1 MENHNH
7 EAKANQN
14 YLCNSLPEVLV
25 LEPPPVFKFHG
36 DQLSKRFHFLKAWE
50 SPLPLHQYLTI
61 HSQSVQAL
69 LSSGRNPITSEIIQL
84 LPSLGIIVTPSAG
97 LNHIDLQECR
107 RRQISIVTAGTLYSE
122 DVADLAVGLLIDVFK
137 KISTA
142 DRYVR
147 HGLWASQPDYQFP
160 LGSKLGGKQVGI
172 VGLGSIGLNV
182 AKRLEAFGC
191 NILYNSRQKR
201 PSIPYPYYSD
211 VCDLA
216 ALCDVLIICCGLT
229 DETRHMINKEVLLAM
244 GKEGVIINVGRGPI
258 IDEKE
263 MVGCL
268 VQGEI
273 AGAGLD
279 VFENE
284 PCVPKELV
292 QLDNVVLS
300 PHKAVHSEE
309 TLMALCDL
317 VVGNFEAFFSKK
329 PLLTPLVDY

>member
-7 EAKANQN
+7 EASINQD
-14 YLCNSLPEVLV
+14 YLCNGLPQVLV

-36 DQLSKRFHFLKAWE
+36 EQLSKIFHFLKAWE

-61 HSQSVQAL
+61 NSQSVKAV
-69 LSSGRNPITSEIIQL
+69 LSAGTTPITPDIIRL
-84 LPSLGIIVTPSAG
+84 IPSLGIIVTTSAG

-107 RRQISIVTAGTLYSE
+107 RRQIPIATAGTLYSE
-122 DVADLAVGLLIDVFK
+122 DAADLAVGLLIDVFR

-147 HGLWASQPDYQFP
+147 RGLWASQRHYQFP

-191 NILYNSRQKR
+191 NILYNSRKKK
-201 PSIPYPYYSD
+201 PSVPYPYYPD

-216 ALCDVLIICCGLT
+216 THCDVLIICCGLT
-229 DETRHMINKEVLLAM
+229 DETHHMINKKVLLEL
-244 GKEGVIINVGRGPI
+244 GKEGVIINVGRGAV

-263 MVGCL
+263 MVECL
-268 VQGEI
+268 VHEEI

-279 VFENE
+279 VFESE
-284 PCVPKELV
+284 PNVPKELFS
-292 QLDNVVLS
+292 LENVVLS
-300 PHKAVHSEE
+300 PHRAVHSEE

-317 VVGNFEAFFSKK
+317 VVGNFEAFFSNK
-329 PLLTPLVDY
+329 PLLTPLVED